1 MRAGGGKGSRVL
13 GDRRDD
19 IRAVLCA
26 QVPPGDLSLSK
37 IKLISSQLS
46 FFHQSKENC
55 TREVDDA
62 DYEHRRAEDESAE
75 DLFGHS
81 GIERWRRKVWN
92 LTEFPQSSTA
102 AKVIII

>member
-1 MRAGGGKGSRVL
+1 M
-13 GDRRDD
+13 
-19 IRAVLCA
+19 
-26 QVPPGDLSLSK
+26 
-37 IKLISSQLS
+37 
-46 FFHQSKENC
+46 
-55 TREVDDA
+55 DDA